1 MEDLNLIGQ
10 YFYQKIA
17 LHMSIPETTHDY
29 LNERQTNSN
38 VFSTQ
43 FGFKKVAERFFPAF
57 KAESEKVLA
66 KK

>member
-17 LHMSIPETTHDY
+17 LHMSIPETTHNY

-43 FGFKKVAERFFPAF
+43 FGFKKVAERFLLLL
-57 KAESEKVLA
+57 KQRV
-66 KK
+66 KKY